1 VESELTIYVGCVVFH
16 VSLEGQI
23 KEVMHKAFWDSLAE
37 SLQEDPPDYTHAL
50 VLLKEV
56 KEVIMANFISDNGGY
71 AVNVVVVVIVMYN
84 SSRVV

>member
-1 VESELTIYVGCVVFH
+1 
-16 VSLEGQI
+16 LEGQV

-56 KEVIMANFISDNGGY
+56 KQVTIEAP
-71 AVNVVVVVIVMYN
+71 AVALSSSVVN
-84 SSRVV
+84 SKKC

>member
-1 VESELTIYVGCVVFH
+1 MHETLCCVAVVVH

-37 SLQEDPPDYTHAL
+37 SLREDPPNYTHAL

-56 KEVIMANFISDNGGY
+56 KEVVTETSFVHFS
-71 AVNVVVVVIVMYN
+71 VFVL
-84 SSRVV
+84 RP

>member
-1 VESELTIYVGCVVFH
+1 LHI
-16 VSLEGQI
+16 SLEGQI

-56 KEVIMANFISDNGGY
+56 KEVTRMVQLPATAAIE
-71 AVNVVVVVIVMYN
+71 
-84 SSRVV
+84 

>member
-1 VESELTIYVGCVVFH
+1 MALLLFLC

-23 KEVMHKAFWDSLAE
+23 KDVMHKVFWDSLAE

-56 KEVIMANFISDNGGY
+56 KEVITV
-71 AVNVVVVVIVMYN
+71 AVAEAL
-84 SSRVV
+84 